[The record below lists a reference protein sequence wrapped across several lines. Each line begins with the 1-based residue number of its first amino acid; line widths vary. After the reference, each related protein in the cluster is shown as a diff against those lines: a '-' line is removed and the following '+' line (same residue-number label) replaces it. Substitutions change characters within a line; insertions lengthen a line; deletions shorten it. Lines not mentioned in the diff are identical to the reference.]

1 MYQCILV
8 TLSCAEL
15 NELMTVY
22 LRGGTATGGEEE
34 RLLAAAL
41 VFWEVP
47 HKVPHISQP
56 DIEGQSVM
64 LPYLLAR

>member
-47 HKVPHISQP
+47 HISQP